1 VFHIEVHLAPQTSV
15 WVILCDS
22 GGIQ

>member
-1 VFHIEVHLAPQTSV
+1 VFNIEVHLAPQTSV